1 MNRRL
6 KQALIGGVY
15 LAFFGAILWFGY
27 RMIVPAPSCTD
38 GIQNGSEQ
46 GVDCGVAACNVL
58 CAAPI
63 LSLSVASVD
72 ILNAGTGFDVLVRI
86 ENPNPLYGASRIDYT
101 LTVTDASGA
110 TLATRRGATYANPAQ
125 PRYLLFPLIGVSARP
140 AKAELTIDDATVQWG
155 ALTVDAKG
163 DIQFGVRDDLFAP
176 ASNSA
181 RYQASVLNK
190 STFTFDTVDVVVLVY
205 NQNGA
210 IVGANSTVQRTLVA
224 GESRAFSMDW
234 PFAIMGASR
243 AQAIVTTNVFAN
255 DNFIRQYGSPEP
267 SQGF

>member
-125 PRYLLFPLIGVSARP
+125 PRYLLAILLPRLALVFLALVVRQPRP
-140 AKAELTIDDATVQWG
+140 ADRAFEVIRLAQPEVFFLLYLEPRRAGSTGNLGRNLLHPACLGELDVQR
-155 ALTVDAKG
+155 AQRLA
-163 DIQFGVRDDLFAP
+163 AP
-176 ASNSA
+176 APWHIQ
-181 RYQASVLNK
+181 Y
-190 STFTFDTVDVVVLVY
+190 LV
-205 NQNGA
+205 
-210 IVGANSTVQRTLVA
+210 
-224 GESRAFSMDW
+224 
-234 PFAIMGASR
+234 
-243 AQAIVTTNVFAN
+243 
-255 DNFIRQYGSPEP
+255 
-267 SQGF
+267 GFCRH